1 MPKQTTRE
9 ALLASTTLCGV
20 ALALITAAPA
30 SAQATADSEVSEI
43 VITGTRIP
51 QPNLTSVSP
60 VQVVTDQEFQ
70 LQGKTDTVDLMNN
83 LPQISQNSQTGFSST
98 SNPLASPGGISTI
111 DLRGLG
117 QQRTL
122 VLVDGRRLGVGDPN
136 TGNPNPS
143 ADINQ
148 IPSALVKRV
157 EVLTGGASATY
168 GSDAIAGV
176 VNFIMKRDFQ
186 GLQIDAQWGVN
197 HHEQQ
202 NDTIQGLI
210 AARNFNAPKNSVWD
224 GKSRDLSL
232 VGGFNTADGRGNLTA
247 YITYHDQDPVTYSTR
262 DYAACQLNVNAA
274 GVPSCAGSSNSNIF
288 YTSDGVSDA
297 FAVVGSTF
305 APYSAAA
312 TTSPPSLFN
321 ANEFEYLLH
330 QDTRYA
336 AGFFA
341 RYDVNEHFN
350 LYSDFAFMNDRSTT
364 QVAASGLFQG
374 SGVTDLGGFQ
384 VNCSNPLLS
393 AQQLTTLQGQG
404 YCANPATDNVDL
416 TIGRRNIEGGP
427 RQSFYEHQNYRIV
440 VGSRGVIS
448 DPWRYDVYASYYY
461 TTLYQSNDN
470 YLSLARVQNG
480 LQVVNANGTPRCI
493 SGGACVPFNI
503 FTEGGVTP
511 QQVAYLNS
519 SGSQYGSTR
528 ESIIEA
534 NITGDLGKY
543 GIKSPWADD
552 GVGVAIGAHYRR
564 DHLSFRPDE
573 ASLSGDLS
581 GFGGASTAIDSSLR
595 AGELYGEIRVP
606 IAQNLPFM
614 QDLLLEAGYRYSDY
628 STGIQADTY
637 KVGLQWAPVQ
647 DVRFRASYQ
656 QAIRAPNIIELYTP
670 QAVTN
675 TSQLSS
681 DPCAPTQN
689 TDGTIS
695 PAVATAAQC
704 ANTGVSAAQYGDGLN
719 TSTIVQCPANQCAV
733 LNGGNPDL
741 QAEEAKTVAVGFTF
755 TPSFLSGFNASLDY
769 YKIKLEG
776 TIGAIPLGVVV
787 NNCLDSGDP
796 TFCGLIRRAQN
807 GTLFGTSQA
816 AGGYVVG
823 TSINVGANE
832 TSGIDLQANYDLP
845 MDRFGWDQYGGLSL
859 NFIGSYLIDAKVT
872 PLPGEEAY
880 DCAGDCAGLFGP
892 QCQTINPEWRH
903 TLRLSWK
910 TPWNV
915 LASVAWRYIGKA
927 GLETDS
933 SEPTIGGAATPDP
946 FNHELPARSY
956 LDVSGI
962 WKVNDMFS
970 VRAGVTNLLDQDP
983 PLVNSA
989 IAGSGSP
996 NSYPTYDLL
1005 GRRLFMGF
1013 TANF

>member
-1 MPKQTTRE
+1 MRNISIRE
-9 ALLASTTLCGV
+9 GLLASSILCGA
-20 ALALITAAPA
+20 ALSAIAAAPA
-30 SAQATADSEVSEI
+30 AAQTSTDSEVSEI
-43 VITGTRIP
+43 VVTGTRIP
-51 QPNLTSVSP
+51 QPNLTSISP
-60 VQVVTDQEFQ
+60 IQVVNDQEFQ
-70 LQGKTDTVDLMNN
+70 LQGKTNTVDLMNT
-83 LPQISQNSQTGFSST
+83 LPQISQNSQTGFSGN
-98 SNPLASPGGISTI
+98 SNPLSSPGGISTI

-143 ADINQ
+143 PDINQ

-186 GLQIDAQWGVN
+186 GVQIDAQWGVN

-202 NDTIQGLI
+202 NDLMQGLI
-210 AARNFNAPKNSVWD
+210 AARGFNAPKDSVWD
-224 GKSRDLSL
+224 GKSRDISV
-232 VGGFNTADGRGNLTA
+232 VGGFNTADGRGNVTA
-247 YITYHDQDPVTYSTR
+247 YLTYHDQDPVTFAAR
-262 DYAACQLNVNAA
+262 DYAACQLNVAA
-274 GVPSCAGSSNSNIF
+274 GVPSCAGSSNSNVF

-297 FAVVGSTF
+297 FAVVGSAF
-305 APYSAAA
+305 APYSPTA

-321 ANEFEYLLH
+321 ANEFEYLQH

-364 QVAASGLFQG
+364 QVAPSGLFQG
-374 SGVTDLGGFQ
+374 SGVTDLGGFS

-393 AQQLTTLQGQG
+393 AQQLTTLQGEG
-404 YCANPATDNVDL
+404 YCLNPATDNVDL
-416 TIGRRNIEGGP
+416 TIGRRNVEGGP
-427 RQSFYEHQNYRIV
+427 RQSQYEHQNYRIV
-440 VGSRGVIS
+440 VGSKGVLA

-461 TTLYQSNDN
+461 TTLYQANQN
-470 YLSLARVQNG
+470 YLSLSRVQNA
-480 LQVVNANGTPRCI
+480 LQVVNVNGVPRCV
-493 SGGACVPFNI
+493 SGAGCVPYNI
-503 FTEGGVTP
+503 FSEGGVTP
-511 QQVAYLNS
+511 EQIDYLNS
-519 SGSQYGSTR
+519 TGSQYGSTR

-534 NITGDLGKY
+534 NLTGDLGKY
-543 GIKSPWADD
+543 GIRSPWADD
-552 GVGVAIGAHYRR
+552 GIGVALGAQYRR

-581 GFGGASTAIDSSLR
+581 GFGGASTSIDNSLR
-595 AGELYGEIRVP
+595 VGELYGEIRVP
-606 IAQNLPFM
+606 IAQGQTLIE
-614 QDLLLEAGYRYSDY
+614 DLVLDAGYRYSDY

-637 KVGLQWAPVQ
+637 KVGLQWAPTR

-675 TSQLSS
+675 SSQLSS
-681 DPCAPTQN
+681 DPCAPTVN

-695 PAVATAAQC
+695 PATATAAQC
-704 ANTGVSAAQYGDGLN
+704 ANTGVTAAQYGDGLN
-719 TSTIVQCPANQCAV
+719 TNTIVQCPANQCAV

-755 TPSFLSGFNASLDY
+755 TPSFISGLTASLDY
-769 YKIKLEG
+769 YRIKLDG
-776 TIGAIPLGVVV
+776 TIGSIPLGIVV
-787 NNCLDSGDP
+787 NNCLQTGDP
-796 TFCGLIRRAQN
+796 TFCGLVQRAAN
-807 GTLFGTSQA
+807 GTLFGTTRA
-816 AGGYVVG
+816 NGGYVVG
-823 TSINVGANE
+823 TSINVGAGE
-832 TSGIDLQANYDLP
+832 TSGVDVQADYNVP
-845 MDRFGWDQYGGLSL
+845 MDALGWERFGGLSVS
-859 NFIGSYLIDAKVT
+859 FVGSYLIDAKVT
-872 PLPGEEAY
+872 PLPGEETY
-880 DCAGDCAGLFGP
+880 DCSGLFGP

-903 TLRLSWK
+903 TLRVSWK

-915 LASVAWRYIGKA
+915 LASAAWRYFGKA
-927 GLETDS
+927 ELESDS
-933 SEPTIGGAATPDP
+933 GEPTLTNPLGPDL

-956 LDVSGI
+956 LDLSGI
-962 WKVNDMFS
+962 WKVNEMFS

-996 NSYPTYDLL
+996 NSYPSYDLM
-1005 GRRLFMGF
+1005 GRRMFVGF